1 MQQEDDLRALAKIM
15 EFGRAVS
22 IFLLVVHVYVYC
34 YPSITAWH
42 LNLEVIDRI
51 LVNFNNTTGI
61 FNCILWSKLLAV
73 LLLAVSCLGT
83 HGVKGEKITWP
94 KIYAVLVAGC
104 ALFFLNWWLLKL
116 PLPHM
121 ANTAFYI
128 FTLTAGYLALL
139 MSGLWMS
146 RLYRHNLMEDVFN
159 MENESFMQETRLM
172 ENEYSVNLPT
182 RFYYKKRWNNG
193 FVNIVNIFRACM
205 VIGTPGSGKS
215 YAIVNSYIRQLIA
228 KGFAIYIYDYKFDDL
243 STIAYN
249 SLLKNMD
256 KYEVKP
262 RFYVINFDDPRR
274 SHRCNPINPEFMT
287 DISDAYEASYTI
299 MLNLNRTWIEKQG
312 DFFVESPI
320 ILLAAI
326 IWYLKIYKNGIY
338 CTFPHAV
345 ELLNKPYSDL
355 FTILTS
361 YPELE
366 NYLSPFMDAWKGN
379 AQDQLQGQIASAK
392 IPLTRMIS
400 PQLYWVMTGNDFS
413 LDINNPKEPKLLCV
427 GNNPDRQNIYS
438 AALGLYN
445 SRIVKLINKKKQLK
459 CAVIIDELPTIYFRG
474 LDNLIATARSNKVGV
489 LLGFQD
495 FSQLTRDYGE
505 KESKVIQNTVGNIF
519 SGQVVG
525 ETAKTLSERFGKV
538 LQQRQSVSI
547 NRQDV
552 STSINTQLDSL
563 IPASKIA
570 NLSQGTFVEAV
581 ADNFDERIEQK
592 IFHAEIV
599 VDHTKISAEE
609 KAYQKIPVIN
619 DFKDR
624 NGNDIMMQQI
634 QRNYDQIKADAQAI
648 INEEMRRIKN
658 DPELRK
664 RLGLEDEKG
673 KDPDKS

>member
-61 FNCILWSKLLAV
+61 FNYILWSKLLAV

-94 KIYAVLVAGC
+94 KIYAALVAGC
-104 ALFFLNWWLLKL
+104 TLFFLNWWLLEL
-116 PLPHM
+116 PLPHA

-570 NLSQGTFVEAV
+570 NLSQGTFVGAV

-599 VDHTKISAEE
+599 VDHTRISAEE
-609 KAYQKIPVIN
+609 KTYQKIPVIN

-673 KDPDKS
+673 KKPDKS

>member
-228 KGFAIYIYDYKFDDL
+228 KGFAIYIYDYKSDDL

-570 NLSQGTFVEAV
+570 NLSQGTFVGAV